1 MTMFH
6 PLEGD
11 LSHLKDAEVESKLQE
26 LTKKYFQAQRLG
38 NYQLLTQLSTF
49 VNIYRD
55 EMTMRYHKAA
65 KASSNQLDGD
75 LDQLINVD

>member
-1 MTMFH
+1 MDFH
-6 PLEGD
+6 PLGGD
-11 LSHLKDAEVESKLQE
+11 IGTMKDAEVEAKLQE

-49 VNIYRD
+49 VNIYRT
-55 EMTMRYHKAA
+55 ELNLRYQKAA
-65 KASSNQLDGD
+65 KASQGNYDGD